1 MCQGGKHILAGT
13 PVLRHLLQSAKAC
26 AILQFTMTNE
36 FSANANIERQYPEHA
51 SLGKVLASDGGIT
64 PRDYLYQG
72 IPWLIGIGFM
82 VWFFCIHLPA
92 DLRRTVTVEVPFSD
106 DVSVPID
113 VPATLGNA
121 DFAFW
126 FGVMFVAVCVLI
138 SLWSISVIA
147 SSRITV
153 YERGIIGVSPGTMQ
167 LFKRKV
173 QLSYDKISSVDSDWN
188 SIRIVVSG
196 ARYRVFVKNPTEIQ
210 RIIFEQ
216 QQKMRG

>member
-1 MCQGGKHILAGT
+1 
-13 PVLRHLLQSAKAC
+13 
-26 AILQFTMTNE
+26 MTNE

-64 PRDYLYQG
+64 PRDCLFQG
-72 IPWLIGIGFM
+72 IPCLIGIGLI
-82 VWFFCIHLPA
+82 VWFFCIHIPA
-92 DLRRTVTVEVPFSD
+92 DLRRTVTVAVPLSD

-126 FGVMFVAVCVLI
+126 FGVVLVAGLVFITAWNFFIV
-138 SLWSISVIA
+138 A
-147 SSRITV
+147 SSKITV

-167 LFKRKV
+167 LFKRKI
-173 QLSYDKISSVDSDWN
+173 QLPYDKISSIDSDWN
-188 SIRIVVSG
+188 SIRIIVPGMKYSI
-196 ARYRVFVKNPTEIQ
+196 FVKKPAEIQ

-216 QQKMRG
+216 QLKMRG